1 MSWKAAGYV
10 KEMVVAPNGVK
21 LTRTE
26 KLVALVLADYHQ
38 MGDKHTFPSIATMAG
53 ESLMD
58 ERMCRRTIAS
68 LEEKGVILRVKPDLQ
83 YRGVTTFYTFP
94 EVDKE
99 GAHTPLKKP
108 KKEGDKGGGRG
119 AEGGQKTVPN
129 IEEQEQEQELKEST
143 LSADAGESD
152 PVDPFSDDAVDD
164 ADEKFTPREID
175 IITRA
180 FGFYCKVLGRDPKRY
195 SLTKKRLEK
204 GIRRLRERNKIVG
217 EKEAMDE
224 IARAIRNVAANQYL
238 MDGGYIDWEDQI
250 FKSAEEF
257 EKRVNWQPPTQRSQK
272 SDEQNKR
279 IDSGNSVLGDWA
291 ARAAAGAKDP
301 ATSELPPGSRALL
314 GTSG

>member
-1 MSWKAAGYV
+1 
-10 KEMVVAPNGVK
+10 MVIAPNGVK

-38 MGDKHTFPSIATMAG
+38 IGDKHTFPSLVSLAG

-58 ERMCRRTIAS
+58 ERMCRRTLAS
-68 LEEKGVILRVKPDLQ
+68 LEEKGVILRVKPDVQ
-83 YRGVTTFYTFP
+83 FRGVTTFYTFP
-94 EVDKE
+94 EIDKE
-99 GAHTPLKKP
+99 GSGTPLKKP
-108 KKEGDKGGGRG
+108 RKEGDKGGGRG
-119 AEGGQKTVPN
+119 AEGGRKAVPN
-129 IEEQEQEQELKEST
+129 IEEQEQKQQQEQST
-143 LSADAGESD
+143 LSANAGESD
-152 PVDPFSDDAVDD
+152 PIDPFSDDASDD
-164 ADEKFTPREID
+164 ANEKFTPREID
-175 IITRA
+175 ILTRA
-180 FGFYCKVLGRDPKRY
+180 FGLYCKLLCRDPKRY
-195 SLTKKRLEK
+195 SLTDKRLQK
-204 GIRRLRERNKIVG
+204 GIRRLRERTKMVG

-238 MDGGYIDWEDQI
+238 LDGGYIDWEDQI

-257 EKRVNWQPPTQRSQK
+257 EKRVNWQPPTSRSQK

-301 ATSELPPGSRALL
+301 ATSELPPGSRPLL